1 MLQHRSAADFTRA
14 MQSLVRPLY
23 DLNRNPVAWRFAN
36 SQLVYYGIFAALN
49 AAFTGTMFAYYLY
62 LKGQLH
68 HVDLL
73 LVLPGLALSVWFFS
87 RLFHLIALGRKFFRK
102 PVKYLLETG
111 FYVQGG
117 IFGAGLGAVVVSTTS
132 SVDLL
137 VAVDGLAYG
146 AVIGLVFGRLGCYT
160 YGCCHGRPTSVP
172 WGTVYHHPE
181 SKVLRLK
188 PELAGKSIH
197 PTQLYT
203 SLANLVGFAIITV
216 LIAFHPADGFLAAF
230 FLLFHGSS
238 RLLIERFRGD
248 THFHEGRNWFT
259 RNVAL
264 VFLVAGLSLGVSSLS
279 TGLQAT
285 TLARLHEPGTF
296 VQLVTT
302 DGSTMLGIFA
312 ASLFVMLGFGLHGRR
327 LGSFSRADAVTRRG
341 PSGLHPV
348 VRE

>member
-1 MLQHRSAADFTRA
+1 MQAQRFAAYFTRA
-14 MQSLVRPLY
+14 MQTLTRPLY
-23 DLNRNPVAWRFAN
+23 DLNRNPVALRFAN

-49 AAFTGTMFAYYLY
+49 AVFTGTAFAYYLY
-62 LKGQLH
+62 IKGQLH
-68 HVDLL
+68 QVDLL
-73 LVLPGLALSVWFFS
+73 LVLPGLALSVWLFS
-87 RLFHLIALGRKFFRK
+87 RVFHLIALGRKFFQK

-117 IFGAGLGAVVVSTTS
+117 IFGAALGAIVISTTTS
-132 SVDLL
+132 LDLL

-160 YGCCHGRPTSVP
+160 YGCCHGRPVDVP

-203 SLANLVGFAIITV
+203 SLSNLVGFAIITV
-216 LIAFHPADGFLAAF
+216 IIAFHPADGFLAAF
-230 FLLFHGSS
+230 FLLFHRSS

-264 VFLVAGLSLGVSSLS
+264 LFLVAGLSMSV
-279 TGLQAT
+279 
-285 TLARLHEPGTF
+285 
-296 VQLVTT
+296 
-302 DGSTMLGIFA
+302 
-312 ASLFVMLGFGLHGRR
+312 
-327 LGSFSRADAVTRRG
+327 
-341 PSGLHPV
+341 
-348 VRE
+348 